1 MELVLDEVAAAVVRD
16 VLDAAARDLRY
27 EIADTDNA
35 EFKHG
40 LQERAEVLRSVIDE
54 LGGTG

>member
-1 MELVLDEVAAAVVRD
+1 MQLILDEAALGVVRD
-16 VLDAAARDLRY
+16 VLDTAARDLRY

-40 LQERAEVLRSVIDE
+40 LEQRAEVLRSVIDQ